1 MTTKIPYGLGELS
14 NEDRLTTIKDR
25 CIGEDLI
32 EMYKV
37 VRQFSLFFVSILL
50 VILLFRFKLFVFI
63 VLITSSDNFKD
74 AEKVKIFYLN

>member
-37 VRQFSLFFVSILL
+37 VNEYEMIDRV
-50 VILLFRFKLFVFI
+50 
-63 VLITSSDNFKD
+63 NFPNLRSNL
-74 AEKVKIFYLN
+74 ASNSN